1 MQKKFRENPDY
12 LVREY
17 FEMASETSDMLDDR
31 VEWCAADVPIPQ
43 MENLY
48 EKISQLFDLNV
59 MRQIPLISYMPK
71 EKEKAY
77 QKIRDYYS
85 EDLV

>member
-1 MQKKFRENPDY
+1 
-12 LVREY
+12 
-17 FEMASETSDMLDDR
+17 MASETSDMLDDR

-48 EKISQLFDLNV
+48 EKISQLFDLV
-59 MRQIPLISYMPK
+59 MKQMPLTSYMPK

-77 QKIRDYYS
+77 QKIKTDSARNIWIFQMSHCIHLDMA
-85 EDLV
+85 